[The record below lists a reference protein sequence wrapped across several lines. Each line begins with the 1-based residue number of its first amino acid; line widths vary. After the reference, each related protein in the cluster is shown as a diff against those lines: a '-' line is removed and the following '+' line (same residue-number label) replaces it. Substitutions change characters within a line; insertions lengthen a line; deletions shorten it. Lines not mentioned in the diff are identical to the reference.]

1 MAFIL
6 NDQSEDKQVS
16 HLKLKA
22 CALSN
27 ENCYANFK
35 KAELIQLL
43 KFYNCNVSAKK
54 HQ

>member
-27 ENCYANFK
+27 EKCYAKPK
-35 KAELIQLL
+35 KQNL
-43 KFYNCNVSAKK
+43 YSY
-54 HQ
+54 